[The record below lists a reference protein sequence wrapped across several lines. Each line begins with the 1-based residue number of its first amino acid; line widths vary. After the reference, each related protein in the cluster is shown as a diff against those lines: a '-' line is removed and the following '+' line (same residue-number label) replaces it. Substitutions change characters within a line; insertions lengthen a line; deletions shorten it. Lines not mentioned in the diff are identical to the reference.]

1 MEGNDTTQVAS
12 NALFVS
18 QVHVTRAFNSQSHL
32 DEVV

>member
-1 MEGNDTTQVAS
+1 MEGNDTTQVA

-18 QVHVTRAFNSQSHL
+18 QVHVTRALNSQSHL